1 MRSFINCSVINT
13 VLSLGIIYSFKQWFR
28 RTWKAGGSQIG
39 LNAAQNAWHNNPKR
53 ESCERREKNE
63 WNPVPWLSVC
73 APTVHE
79 KVREAGMAERW
90 RWRRKR
96 GRLFIVKWGGS
107 LRCRWQTIQ
116 AAAVEKRWGSEWHQ
130 AAGVNIIKQN
140 AVNAELCMTECSS
153 EMRGYTTCL
162 LERSAFKGHEPA
174 ETKGS
179 HHVIYFSIR
188 VNNTGRMR
196 MNS

>member
-1 MRSFINCSVINT
+1 M
-13 VLSLGIIYSFKQWFR
+13 
-28 RTWKAGGSQIG
+28 WKAGWSQIG

-63 WNPVPWLSVC
+63 SEIRYLGFLCVLLQCMWKSERQAWQRGGGGG
-73 APTVHE
+73 E
-79 KVREAGMAERW
+79 KEEDSS
-90 RWRRKR
+90 
-96 GRLFIVKWGGS
+96 LVKWDGS

-153 EMRGYTTCL
+153 KMKGYTTCL
-162 LERSAFKGHEPA
+162 VERSGVNAALHDVSVKESLKA
-174 ETKGS
+174 TKPK
-179 HHVIYFSIR
+179 HVTTRTYQE
-188 VNNTGRMR
+188 NLLYYWAL
-196 MNS
+196 